1 MRRFREVIAGSCA
14 VTGAIALVISG
25 AAAST
30 AATGAQPGAR
40 VLLASTDPA
49 AGAVTTALP
58 ASSQVRVSVFAGRD
72 QAGLTAQARAVS
84 DPRSSSYAHFLSPA
98 QVQAQFGATAAQQQT
113 VARWLTASGL
123 TVTARDAFV
132 ITATGTAAQAGSAL
146 QSPLAF
152 SGPFGRSEQVISTR
166 AMSVPAAIA
175 ASVTTIRVAPAIAP
189 KPQQQQ
195 QSQQDLAAAT
205 RGTASAGTL
214 KEVCPAYYGQRL
226 ATQVPRAVGGRIPT
240 WAPCGYLPQQVRGA
254 YGATRSGLTGRGV
267 TVAILS
273 GDDDKTA
280 LADANRWARA
290 RHFPPFAPGQFKA
303 VIAPDA
309 YPGTGDI
316 ESALDVEAMHAMAPA
331 ATIDYVTGSGSGTG
345 DALLDG
351 METIV
356 DRRLARV
363 VSCSWYEGYM
373 AKFEGRAA
381 VTQSEIDSWESVL
394 ERAAV
399 EGIAV
404 NFATGDEGSFTP
416 LQYPG
421 SSPWATLVGGTS
433 LAIGAGD
440 RFLWENAWQTDET
453 GLSSSGISWDP
464 PAPGNPA
471 ENGTGGISTKFP
483 EPFYQRGVVS
493 GNKID
498 GKSMRAVPDVA
509 ALGDWN
515 LGFQVGLTAQISSTK
530 FQYVNAIYG
539 GTSLA
544 VQLFGGLEADLIQG
558 RHGIPLGFFNPALYD
573 MAGTPALRDIT
584 AAPRDQS
591 VVIGPLFQNEPQL
604 PTLSTMGECG
614 GRPALPCGPGY
625 DTATGL
631 GSPGPEFFNSFGSHS
646 Y

>member
-1 MRRFREVIAGSCA
+1 MMRRIHHVMAVGCA
-14 VTGAIALVISG
+14 VTGAIAVVISG
-25 AAAST
+25 AVASPAAT
-30 AATGAQPGAR
+30 AAQAGDR
-40 VLLASTDPA
+40 VLVASTDPA
-49 AGAVTTALP
+49 SGVVDTALP
-58 ASSQVRVSVFAGRD
+58 AATQVRVSVFAGRD
-72 QAGLTAQARAVS
+72 QADLTALAEAVS
-84 DPRSSSYAHFLSPA
+84 DPRSSSYARFLSPA
-98 QVQAQFGATAAQQQT
+98 QVQTRFGTAPSQQQA

-146 QSPLAF
+146 QTPLAF
-152 SGPFGRSEQVISTR
+152 SRSSGGTGQVVSTR

-175 ASVTTIRVAPAIAP
+175 GSVTTIRVAPAIAP
-189 KPQQQQ
+189 KPQQQPQ
-195 QSQQDLAAAT
+195 PDLAAAT

-214 KEVCPAYYGQRL
+214 KEICSAYYGQRL
-226 ATQVPRAVGGRIPT
+226 ATQVPRAFGRIPT

-254 YGATRSGLTGRGV
+254 YGATRSGLTGQGV

-280 LADANRWARA
+280 LADANRWARD
-290 RHFPPFAPGQFKA
+290 RDFPPFAPGQFKA

-316 ESALDVEAMHAMAPA
+316 ESALDVEAVHAMAPA

-356 DRRLARV
+356 ERRLAPV
-363 VSCSWYEGYM
+363 VSCSWFEGYVQP
-373 AKFEGRAA
+373 FEGRPP
-381 VTQSEIDSWESVL
+381 VTHSEIDSWESVL

-399 EGIAV
+399 EGITV
-404 NFATGDEGSFTP
+404 NFATGDLGSFTP

-433 LAIGAGD
+433 LAIGAGN

-453 GLSSSGISWDP
+453 GLSASGTSWDP
-464 PAPGNPA
+464 PPPGNPA
-471 ENGTGGISTKFP
+471 ENSTGGISTIFP

-493 GNKID
+493 GNEID
-498 GKSMRAVPDVA
+498 GKPMRAVPDVS

-515 LGFQVGLTAQISSTK
+515 LGFQVGVTVQTASNT

-544 VQLFGGLEADLIQG
+544 VQLFGGLEAGLIQG
-558 RHGIPLGFFNPALYD
+558 RHGIRLGFFNPALYE

-591 VVIGPLFQNEPQL
+591 VVIGPLFQNEPTL
-604 PTLSTMGECG
+604 PTLSTMGQCSVF
-614 GRPALPCGPGY
+614 PALPCGPGY